1 MNGTPIHAVAA
12 VGDAADPAT
21 WSGIPY
27 HFLAAAATAGWAT
40 RPWRLDWPAQRW
52 GRRWW
57 NLGQVLRG
65 RGAGGYQ
72 YSRAFLD
79 RAEAAVPAPLW
90 RGRVLTFNQHFPR
103 AAGVRRRGGTPL
115 HYLDAT
121 FASFCAPGG
130 LAARLPP
137 SVQAEARRIERDNLQ
152 ASAQVVTMAHWAA
165 DAVVAECGVPR
176 DRVATIMPGANLA
189 LPPGYAFPAAPGW
202 PGRERPLVLGFV
214 GKDWRRKGLP
224 FLIAVREELERQ
236 GVRAEVRVA
245 GLAPGELPS
254 MRGITC
260 AGFIDK
266 VRQPQTFLDFLAGCD
281 VGCLFSGREPLGLST
296 LEFLRAG
303 VPVAGFAVEGLR
315 DTLPAD
321 AGFSF
326 APGTPATAVADA
338 LRAGFADAGTVV
350 ARRAC
355 ARAWS
360 SHVTWERCLAEWD
373 ELLLTGAI
381 RQPCR
386 LRPELLTA

>member
-1 MNGTPIHAVAA
+1 MNATPIHAVAA

-40 RPWRLDWPAQRW
+40 RPWRLEWPAHRW

-57 NLGQVLRG
+57 NLGQVLCG

-72 YSRAFLD
+72 YSGAFLD
-79 RAEAAVPAPLW
+79 RAEAAIPPPLW
-90 RGRVLTFNQHFPR
+90 HGRVLTFNQHFPR
-103 AAGVRRRGGTPL
+103 TARVWRRGGVPV

-121 FASFCAPGG
+121 FASFCASDGF
-130 LAARLPP
+130 AARLPRG
-137 SVQAEARRIERDNLQ
+137 VQAEARRIERDNLQ

-165 DAVVAECGVPR
+165 DAVAAECGVPR
-176 DRVATIMPGANLA
+176 DRVTTIMPGANLV
-189 LPPGYAFPAAPGW
+189 LPPGHAFPVVPGW
-202 PGRERPLVLGFV
+202 PGRDRPLVLGFV

-224 FLIAVREELERQ
+224 FLLAVRAELERQ
-236 GVRAEVRVA
+236 GVRAEVRGA
-245 GLAPGELPS
+245 GFAPGELGRT
-254 MRGITC
+254 RGVAS

-266 VRQPQTFLDFLAGCD
+266 VRQPQAFLDFLTGCD
-281 VGCLFSGREPLGLST
+281 VGCLFSRREPLGLST

-326 APGTPATAVADA
+326 APGTTATEVAEE
-338 LRAGFADAGTVV
+338 LRAGFADAGAVA

-360 SHVTWERCLAEWD
+360 AQVTWERCLAEWGV
-373 ELLLTGAI
+373 LLATGAI